1 VALPLDRA
9 PVPQIR
15 RMAEEDLGAVAAIEA
30 VTFPDP
36 WPYQALAFELK
47 QNPFCACF
55 VTELSG
61 EVGAY
66 AFLWVIY
73 EQSHLIN
80 IAVAEALRGRG
91 LGEALLRHCIE
102 FARRDGARLMHL
114 EVREANH
121 AAVALYEKY
130 GFTVRGRQTQ
140 YYKDGATALLM
151 QVDLEPPSDSA

>member
-1 VALPLDRA
+1 MALPLDRE

-15 RMAEEDLGAVAAIEA
+15 RMAEEDLGSVAAIEA

-47 QNPFCACF
+47 QNPFCVSF
-55 VTELSG
+55 VAELSG
-61 EVGAY
+61 EVVAY

-80 IAVAEALRGRG
+80 IAVADGMRGRG

-102 FARRDGARLMHL
+102 YARRDGARLMHL
-114 EVREANH
+114 EVREQNT
-121 AAVALYEKY
+121 AAVTLYEKW
-130 GFTVRGRQTQ
+130 GFTVRGRKAK